1 MTPTPADNNS
11 FMNFLD
17 RVRAGDQRAAEEL
30 VRMYEP
36 EIRREV
42 RLRMRDPRLRRDF
55 DSVDICQSVLGSFF
69 VRASLGQYD
78 LQQPEDL
85 IKLLVTMT
93 RNKLVGQVR
102 KQQTQKRDLARR
114 DPAGQDKLHTL
125 ADRRDAGP
133 TPSLQVANEEL
144 IQEFRK
150 RMTPEELQIAE
161 RRTQGLPW
169 EAIATELGGTGES
182 CRKQLTRAMDRV
194 SQELGLEELPHE

>member
-1 MTPTPADNNS
+1 MISTSSDNNS
-11 FMNFLD
+11 FLTFLE
-17 RVRAGDQRAAEEL
+17 RVRTGDQKAAEEL

-42 RLRMRDPRLRRDF
+42 RLRMRDPRFRRDF

-114 DPAGQDKLHTL
+114 DAAGQDK
-125 ADRRDAGP
+125 
-133 TPSLQVANEEL
+133 
-144 IQEFRK
+144 
-150 RMTPEELQIAE
+150 
-161 RRTQGLPW
+161 
-169 EAIATELGGTGES
+169 
-182 CRKQLTRAMDRV
+182 
-194 SQELGLEELPHE
+194 

>member
-1 MTPTPADNNS
+1 MSPTPADSNS

-55 DSVDICQSVLGSFF
+55 DSIDICQSVLGSFF

>member
-1 MTPTPADNNS
+1 MATPPDANS
-11 FMNFLD
+11 FLNFLD
-17 RVRAGDQRAAEEL
+17 RVRAGDQRAAEDL

-69 VRASLGQYD
+69 VRASMGQYD
-78 LQQPEDL
+78 LQKPEDL

-102 KQQTQKRDLARR
+102 KQQTQKRDLTRR
-114 DPAGQDKLHTL
+114 DAAGQEKLQTI
-125 ADRRDAGP
+125 ADQRDAGP
-133 TPSLQVANEEL
+133 TPSLQVANDEL

-150 RMTPEELQIAE
+150 RMTSDELRIAE
-161 RRTQGLPW
+161 RRTQGINW
-169 EAIATELGGTGES
+169 EAIAAELGGTAES

-194 SQELGLEELPHE
+194 SQELGLEEAPNE